1 MILDSIIPHI
11 LFGVPNR
18 RSFHIYRYWQ
28 SRLFDLLQTIYF
40 SFTRVCVKKKCRA
53 SILWPRAIPS
63 HANPRILRIASLW
76 GHVWGHYLRSWV
88 KNGLLTLYVTG
99 FIMTLYSR
107 VDWSGRGAWT
117 NWKSCSSITRPECAR
132 ERTLPA
138 SSRFCSFYRYWCW
151 MVVLHS
157 DSGCPP
163 TLTSEGLDRQ
173 LTVQMKRKISLE
185 LGLEKNNSPSKK
197 SVLDEHPSIWS
208 AVR

>member
-1 MILDSIIPHI
+1 M
-11 LFGVPNR
+11 
-18 RSFHIYRYWQ
+18 
-28 SRLFDLLQTIYF
+28 QTQGF
-40 SFTRVCVKKKCRA
+40 CGLRA
-53 SILWPRAIPS
+53 FEVMFEVTTSEAES
-63 HANPRILRIASLW
+63 
-76 GHVWGHYLRSWV
+76 